1 MNRATIGGI
10 AALFIIVILASA
22 SLFTVRQTEQVLITQ
37 FGQPIRIISAPG
49 LHAKIPFVQ
58 TVIYFDRRLLD
69 YSTPGEEVILS
80 DQRRLIVD
88 TFTRFHITN
97 PLKYF
102 QAVGAQEDA
111 IRARLES
118 VVTSSLRRV
127 LGNETLLAV
136 LSSDRGHIM
145 GLIRDQVNSE
155 MANFGVAIEDV
166 RIRRADFPEE
176 NTQAILNRMKSERQ
190 RVAAQARAEG
200 AETYAKIKAD
210 AERDR
215 TVLLADARATADKL
229 RGEGERSAIGIY
241 ADAFQRD
248 PQFFSVWRTLQAYRE
263 GFASGQSR
271 FVVSTD
277 DDFFKMLHAEP
288 QAAPQGVPQAAVQAP
303 QAAASQAAAP
313 ATP

>member
-1 MNRATIGGI
+1 MSRAVVAG
-10 AALFIIVILASA
+10 LVFIIIAFFVTTAT
-22 SLFTVRQTEQVLITQ
+22 LFTVAQTEQVLITQ

-69 YSTPGEEVILS
+69 YSAPPEEVILN

-88 TFTRFHITN
+88 SFTRFHITN
-97 PLKYF
+97 PLQYY

-111 IRARLES
+111 IRARLNS

-127 LGNETLLAV
+127 LGNESLLAV
-136 LSSDRGHIM
+136 LSSDREHIM

-155 MANFGVAIEDV
+155 MKNFGVAIEDV
-166 RIRRADFPEE
+166 RIRRADLPEE

-190 RVAAQARAEG
+190 RIASQARAEG
-200 AETYAKIKAD
+200 AEASAKIRAD

-215 TVLLADARATADKL
+215 TVLIADAKATADKL
-229 RGEGERSAIGIY
+229 RGEGERAAIATY

-248 PQFFSVWRTLQAYRE
+248 PQFFTVWRTLQAYRD
-263 GFASGQSR
+263 GLATGQSR
-271 FVVSTD
+271 LVVSTD
-277 DDFFKMLHAEP
+277 DEFFKLLRHAPTAPP
-288 QAAPQGVPQAAVQAP
+288 QP
-303 QAAASQAAAP
+303 
-313 ATP
+313 